1 MFALYP
7 KDFDSSFDFCG
18 SLFKSSSSDWNSQI
32 AVWKNQNVKSF
43 CAHKNSLRWKKSK
56 LKFQT
61 IQYFMFVFLTCC
73 AFHFP
78 FHAIWNHTFPQ
89 SVLLQRCLYQ
99 KLYFNASCMLRNLS
113 RSYTP
118 QTIMITLSFSWLRNC
133 NLFSLYQLPFHDAVD
148 QNRA

>member
-32 AVWKNQNVKSF
+32 AVWKNHNVKSF

-56 LKFQT
+56 LKFKT
-61 IQYFMFVFLTCC
+61 IQYFVFVFLTCC

-89 SVLLQRCLYQ
+89 SVLLQHYLYQ
-99 KLYFNASCMLRNLS
+99 KFKNYISMHHACYEIYLVLTRLK
-113 RSYTP
+113 P
-118 QTIMITLSFSWLRNC
+118 LWLHC
-133 NLFSLYQLPFHDAVD
+133 LFHGYEIVL
-148 QNRA
+148 